1 MEKGKKKDGK
11 IISFMNMKGGV
22 GKTSLCVNLAVI
34 LAKKYKKKILIVDMD
49 PQMNATQ
56 YLFKKEIYDK
66 EFFEKKKTIYELF
79 KIFQAESTECNVID
93 GVSNKKNLSQKK
105 SNINDIIVAKEENL
119 DMIVGN
125 FEMTTLA
132 LLGSSDISSVLVNY
146 FKEQKLVQK
155 YDFIFI
161 DCPPTSSIYTTAALL
176 ATNYYILVV
185 KTDFFSKLGISMMK
199 KAIEKHNQKNQ
210 HTKVELLGIICNMYR
225 EKQDKNLLKDIREK
239 YSQDF
244 FETIIPMKIIKIDDY
259 SPEFFI
265 KTDGLKKCTKELAKE
280 FLKRL
285 EEEKWE
291 WKRNF

>member
-1 MEKGKKKDGK
+1 
-11 IISFMNMKGGV
+11 MNMKGGV

-66 EFFEKKKTIYELF
+66 EFFEKKKTIHELF

-146 FKEQKLVQK
+146 FKEQKIVQK

-285 EEEKWE
+285 EEEK
-291 WKRNF
+291 

>member
-1 MEKGKKKDGK
+1 MEKVKKKDGK

-66 EFFEKKKTIYELF
+66 EFFEKKKTIHELF

-146 FKEQKLVQK
+146 FKEQKIVQK

-185 KTDFFSKLGISMMK
+185 KTDFFSL
-199 KAIEKHNQKNQ
+199 
-210 HTKVELLGIICNMYR
+210 TY
-225 EKQDKNLLKDIREK
+225 
-239 YSQDF
+239 
-244 FETIIPMKIIKIDDY
+244 
-259 SPEFFI
+259 
-265 KTDGLKKCTKELAKE
+265 
-280 FLKRL
+280 
-285 EEEKWE
+285 
-291 WKRNF
+291 

>member
-66 EFFEKKKTIYELF
+66 EFFEKKKTIHELF

-93 GVSNKKNLSQKK
+93 GVSQKK

-125 FEMTTLA
+125 FEITTLA

-146 FKEQKLVQK
+146 FKEQKIVQK

-285 EEEKWE
+285 EEEK
-291 WKRNF
+291 

>member
-185 KTDFFSKLGISMMK
+185 KTDFFSKLGISMK

-285 EEEKWE
+285 EEEK
-291 WKRNF
+291 

>member
-1 MEKGKKKDGK
+1 
-11 IISFMNMKGGV
+11 MNMKGGV

-66 EFFEKKKTIYELF
+66 EFFEKKKTIHELF

-146 FKEQKLVQK
+146 FKEQKIVQK

-291 WKRNF
+291 WKKNF

>member
-34 LAKKYKKKILIVDMD
+34 LAKNYKKKILIVDMD

-66 EFFEKKKTIYELF
+66 EFFEKKKTIHELF
-79 KIFQAESTECNVID
+79 KIFQTESTECNVIN
-93 GVSNKKNLSQKK
+93 GVSNKKEKDLNKNK
-105 SNINDIIVAKEENL
+105 SNINDIIVTKEENL

-132 LLGSSDISSVLVNY
+132 LLGSSNISSVLVNY
-146 FKEQKLVQK
+146 FKEQKIVQK

-185 KTDFFSKLGISMMK
+185 KTDFFSQLGISMMK
-199 KAIEKHNQKNQ
+199 RAIEKHNQKNQ

-225 EKQDKNLLKDIREK
+225 EKQDKDLLKDIREK

-285 EEEKWE
+285 EEEK
-291 WKRNF
+291 

>member
-1 MEKGKKKDGK
+1 MD
-11 IISFMNMKGGV
+11 V
-22 GKTSLCVNLAVI
+22 GELLAAVI

-66 EFFEKKKTIYELF
+66 EFFEKKKTIHELF

-105 SNINDIIVAKEENL
+105 SNIND
-119 DMIVGN
+119 MIVGN

-146 FKEQKLVQK
+146 FKEQKIVQK

-285 EEEKWE
+285 EEEK
-291 WKRNF
+291 

>member
-66 EFFEKKKTIYELF
+66 EFFEKKKTIHELF

-132 LLGSSDISSVLVNY
+132 LLGS
-146 FKEQKLVQK
+146 
-155 YDFIFI
+155 
-161 DCPPTSSIYTTAALL
+161 
-176 ATNYYILVV
+176 
-185 KTDFFSKLGISMMK
+185 
-199 KAIEKHNQKNQ
+199 
-210 HTKVELLGIICNMYR
+210 
-225 EKQDKNLLKDIREK
+225 
-239 YSQDF
+239 
-244 FETIIPMKIIKIDDY
+244 
-259 SPEFFI
+259 
-265 KTDGLKKCTKELAKE
+265 
-280 FLKRL
+280 
-285 EEEKWE
+285 
-291 WKRNF
+291 

>member
-1 MEKGKKKDGK
+1 MEKL
-11 IISFMNMKGGV
+11 FLLWTWGV

-66 EFFEKKKTIYELF
+66 EFFEKKKTIHELF

-146 FKEQKLVQK
+146 FKEQKIVQK

-280 FLKRL
+280 FLKRVL
-285 EEEKWE
+285 
-291 WKRNF
+291 

>member
-1 MEKGKKKDGK
+1 VREYGKGKEKRWKNY
-11 IISFMNMKGGV
+11 FFYEHERGV

-66 EFFEKKKTIYELF
+66 EFFEKKKTIHELF

-146 FKEQKLVQK
+146 FKEQKIVQK

-285 EEEKWE
+285 EEEK
-291 WKRNF
+291 

>member
-66 EFFEKKKTIYELF
+66 EFFEKKKTIHELF

-146 FKEQKLVQK
+146 FKEQKIVQK

-265 KTDGLKKCTKELAKE
+265 
-280 FLKRL
+280 
-285 EEEKWE
+285 
-291 WKRNF
+291 